1 VRRPIRRVALVC
13 VAVVLAG
20 CGSAV
25 ATPSAG
31 PSAGVAPTPTPAAS
45 LSTTDLAVAFMAC
58 AHASGVDDAR
68 LVAQLGQ
75 LGNVT
80 ETTLAAW
87 QSLMGRRAD
96 VESAFGICVDGISW
110 PPQLR
115 SDVQQLLVA
124 NGQAEEL
131 DREAASAPLWWVI
144 SHTSQASADADE
156 EVAAEALVAKDL
168 GLQPVPSSSLAAS
181 PDASAPSA

>member
-1 VRRPIRRVALVC
+1 VSQSVRSVIGVC
-13 VAVVLAG
+13 LAVVLAG

-25 ATPSAG
+25 ATLSAG
-31 PSAGVAPTPTPAAS
+31 PSTSVAPTPTPAAS

-58 AHASGVDDAR
+58 AHASGADDAR

-87 QSLMGRRAD
+87 QSLMGKRAD

-131 DREAASAPLWWVI
+131 DRESASAPLWWVI
-144 SHTSQASADADE
+144 SHTSQASADADA

-168 GLQPVPSSSLAAS
+168 GLQPVPASSPAAS